1 MAHVTLKINGYG
13 YTVGCEDG
21 QEQHLSAMA
30 QQVESRIE
38 SIKALGGNSGEAKLL
53 VLAAL
58 LMADEIH
65 DLRIEMDGLRAAV
78 NAARAARPKGEG
90 NGDAELARKL
100 SRLTVRAEQIAS
112 SLEQPS

>member
-1 MAHVTLKINGYG
+1 MAQVTVKINGYT

-30 QQVESRIE
+30 EQVEKRID
-38 SIKALGGNSGEAKLL
+38 SIKVLGGNSGEARLL

-65 DLRIEMDGLRAAV
+65 DLRIEQDGLRTA
-78 NAARAARPKGEG
+78 AARTSRREAKEP
-90 NGDAELARKL
+90 GDKPAPELSRKL
-100 SRLTVRAEQIAS
+100 GRLALRAEQIAA
-112 SLEQPS
+112 EMERP